1 MMMPENKD
9 PNGWL
14 IPTCIIGGLI
24 LIAIILTLVGCGQV
38 PQGTA
43 QMRHKIFTDCME
55 MASKLPEGKRDNRAS
70 TISKCRDY
78 SYYIIRRL
86 ENEGILSGE
95 VK

>member
-1 MMMPENKD
+1 MNMKEFKD
-9 PNGWL
+9 LVFTL
-14 IPTCIIGGLI
+14 IIYACFITFCVWVFG
-24 LIAIILTLVGCGQV
+24 GCGQV

-78 SYYIIRRL
+78 SYYIIRTL